1 MISKIRSSY
10 GIIRL
15 YARPKITNHRDSRG
29 GWFNRE
35 LKLLLVFFGLI
46 PFYNLVFSDN
56 TFALYTP
63 TLSASVDRS
72 DITIPGS
79 TVLGFSKTSFNSFN
93 LIVKTNNRTGYTA
106 FISSE
111 TDDTALKNLESTSGA
126 KIQSITENLTLNDFT
141 ANTWGYKM
149 GSENKFKP
157 IPSASSPV
165 NIIQTTNSTG
175 YNALTNGIGYNE
187 INVINLGVKLDDT
200 LESGNYANKMVISVV
215 SNPYEKKARIN
226 RGYDFNVSVGN
237 LDKNQTVV
245 DGKGKRDN
253 IYHIKRSLITKELIP
268 ADAVNIENG
277 NTSDYEVKIWFVPS
291 ENTAYYWTEA
301 DKITLSKDGSFMFDR
316 MSKLQTIDLSGFDTS
331 EAEDMSRMFAAS
343 PELKTLDLSG
353 FNTSKVK
360 NITYMFYDAG
370 KIEALD
376 LSAFDTSNVTTM
388 YGLFNGMR
396 ALKNL
401 NISSF
406 NTQNVTEM
414 QEMFQYNSSLTSLDL
429 SHFDTRKVTN
439 MEWMFKEMSNVTSLN
454 LLSFDTSKVTNMH
467 GMFQSAAKLTNLNVS
482 SFNTSNVVNM
492 EAMFAGLQELTSLD
506 VTNFNTSKVV
516 NMGGMFL
523 NMTNLTSL
531 DVTNFNTSKVTYM
544 ANMFSNT
551 AKLTNLDVRN
561 FNTENVTNMMYMFYK
576 MNKII
581 DLDLSSFN
589 TQNVTDMG
597 GMFAYVTNLKSLNLA
612 NFNTKKVTNMY
623 SMFSSMTSL
632 TALDLSNFDTSNVTN
647 MDGMFYRT
655 NSLTSLDLSN
665 FDTSNVVNMQSMFEL
680 WDEDTDKDKLTVI
693 YVNNDFDTLKVT
705 NFSNMFKNRKR
716 LRGGN
721 GSYLSNPVTAD
732 KTWLRVDRPGVQG
745 YFTKKA

>member
-1 MISKIRSSY
+1 ME
-10 GIIRL
+10 L
-15 YARPKITNHRDSRG
+15 YARPKIAITEPRGG

-46 PFYNLVFSDN
+46 SFCNLVFSDN

-63 TLSASVDRS
+63 TLSASLDNS
-72 DITIPGS
+72 DVTISGNNVVNS
-79 TVLGFSKTSFNSFN
+79 HNQLSFNSMN
-93 LIVKTNNRTGYTA
+93 LTVKTNNRTGYTA
-106 FISSE
+106 AISTE
-111 TDDTALKNLESTSGA
+111 TDDTSLKNLDSTLGA
-126 KIQSITENLTLNDFT
+126 KIQSITENLALNNFT

-149 GSENKFKP
+149 GSENNFKP
-157 IPSASSPV
+157 IPAASNPS
-165 NIIQTTNSTG
+165 NIIQTTVGTG
-175 YNALTNGIGYNE
+175 YDETNKINIGM
-187 INVINLGVKLDDT
+187 KLSDT
-200 LESGNYANKMVISVV
+200 LESGNYTNKIIVSVI

-237 LDKNQTVV
+237 LDKNQTIVYR
-245 DGKGKRDN
+245 KGKRDN
-253 IYHIKRSLITKELIP
+253 IYHIKRSSIARDLVP
-268 ADAVNIENG
+268 SDAVNIENG
-277 NTSDYEVKIWFVPS
+277 NTSDYEVKIWFIPS
-291 ENTAYYWTEA
+291 ENTVYYWTEA
-301 DKITLSKDGSFMFDR
+301 DKITLSKDSSFMFDR

-343 PELKTLDLSG
+343 PELKTLDFSG

-360 NITYMFYDAG
+360 NMTYMFYDAG
-370 KIEALD
+370 KIETLD
-376 LSAFDTSNVTTM
+376 LSAFATSSVTTM

-439 MEWMFKEMSNVTSLN
+439 MEWMFKEMSNVASLD
-454 LLSFDTSKVTNMH
+454 LSSFDTGKVTNMH

-647 MDGMFYRT
+647 MDGMFYHT

-680 WDEDTDKDKLTVI
+680 GDEDTDKDKLTVI
-693 YVNNDFDTLKVT
+693 YVNNDFNTSKVT
-705 NFSNMFKNRKR
+705 IFTNMFKNRRK

-721 GSYLSNPVTAD
+721 GSYLTNPSMAD

>member
-1 MISKIRSSY
+1 ME
-10 GIIRL
+10 L
-15 YARPKITNHRDSRG
+15 YARPKIATMEPRGG

-46 PFYNLVFSDN
+46 SFCNLVFSDN

-63 TLSASVDRS
+63 TLSASVDNS
-72 DITIPGS
+72 DVTISGNNVVNS
-79 TVLGFSKTSFNSFN
+79 HNQLSFNSMN
-93 LIVKTNNRTGYTA
+93 LTVKTNNRTGYTA
-106 FISSE
+106 AISTE
-111 TDDTALKNLESTSGA
+111 TDDTSLKNLDSTLGA
-126 KIQSITENLTLNDFT
+126 KIQSITENLALNNFT

-149 GSENKFKP
+149 GSENNFKP
-157 IPSASSPV
+157 IPAASNPS
-165 NIIQTTNSTG
+165 NIIQTAVGTEYDETNKI
-175 YNALTNGIGYNE
+175 NIGM
-187 INVINLGVKLDDT
+187 KLSDT
-200 LESGNYANKMVISVV
+200 LESGNYTNKIIVSVV

-226 RGYDFNVSVGN
+226 RGYDFNTSVGN
-237 LDKNQTVV
+237 LDKNQTVI

-253 IYHIKRSLITKELIP
+253 IYHIKRSLITKDLIP

-291 ENTAYYWTEA
+291 ENTVYYWTEA
-301 DKITLSKDGSFMFDR
+301 NKITLSKDSSFMFDR
-316 MSKLQTIDLSGFDTS
+316 MPKLQTIDLSGFDTS
-331 EAEDMSRMFAAS
+331 EAENMARMFSNS
-343 PELKTLDLSG
+343 PELKSLDFSSFNTGKVKDFTYTFYDAKNIESLDLS
-353 FNTSKVK
+353 
-360 NITYMFYDAG
+360 M
-370 KIEALD
+370 
-376 LSAFDTSNVTTM
+376 FDTSSATTM
-388 YGLFNGMR
+388 YGMFNGMT

-429 SHFDTRKVTN
+429 SHFDTRKVKN
-439 MEWMFKEMSNVTSLN
+439 MRSMFNGMSNVTSLD
-454 LLSFDTSKVTNMH
+454 LSSFDTGKVTDMY
-467 GMFQSAAKLTNLNVS
+467 GMFLSATKLTNLNVS
-482 SFNTSNVVNM
+482 SFNTYNVTTM
-492 EAMFAGLQELTSLD
+492 RYMFSGLQELTSLN
-506 VTNFNTSKVV
+506 VT
-516 NMGGMFL
+516 
-523 NMTNLTSL
+523 
-531 DVTNFNTSKVTYM
+531 
-544 ANMFSNT
+544 
-551 AKLTNLDVRN
+551 N
-561 FNTENVTNMMYMFYK
+561 FNTENVTDMSYMFYK

-612 NFNTKKVTNMY
+612 NFNTRKVTNMY

-632 TALDLSNFDTSNVTN
+632 TELDLSNFDTSNVIN
-647 MDGMFYRT
+647 MDGMFYHA

-680 WDEDTDKDKLTVI
+680 GDEDTDKDKLTVI
-693 YVNNDFDTLKVT
+693 YVNNDFDTSKVT
-705 NFSNMFKNRKR
+705 IFTNMFKNRKR

-721 GSYLSNPVTAD
+721 GSYLSDPSTAD